1 MELEAARGED
11 EDEEEF
17 ACLLMIS
24 RDAVGRCE
32 FAENGDRLVAEGSLR
47 LKERRIRQ
55 EKLIHRIGMTSSLAY
70 CSKQRVTTMLSDSRL
85 QVLRECVLRIVSFV
99 YSLN

>member
-1 MELEAARGED
+1 MRLAGV
-11 EDEEEF
+11 
-17 ACLLMIS
+17 S
-24 RDAVGRCE
+24 E

-70 CSKQRVTTMLSDSRL
+70 CSKQGVTTMLSDSRL

-99 YSLN
+99 CSLN